1 MKAVTNSEPLAPVT
15 IEAQEMQYYFPHPIS
30 VELGCEGMSC
40 SNGVITFTVKV
51 KALEMKKRIK
61 EET

>member
-1 MKAVTNSEPLAPVT
+1 MRAVTNSEPLAPVT
-15 IEAQEMQYYFPHPIS
+15 IEVEEIQYYFPHPLT

-40 SNGVITFTVKV
+40 SNGVITFTVTV

-61 EET
+61 EGT